1 MIIGTAGHIDHGK
14 STLVAALTGRAM
26 DRLAEERRRGITI
39 ELNFA
44 PLELEGLPPLGI
56 VDVPGHEDFVRTMV
70 AGATGIDLVL
80 LVVDAVEG
88 IRPQTLEHLAIV
100 EQLQI
105 PRGIPVIT
113 KIDLAESDWVD
124 LVAAELSER
133 LDQSPVQFTEPL
145 RVSAVTGTGLDQLRQ
160 QIRLEAVSALSRKED
175 PRAEDLLRLPI
186 DRAFPVAG
194 TGPVVT
200 GTLWS
205 GRLRIGDQVRIE
217 PGGLGARVRSLESF
231 GRSLDTA
238 LPGARTAVGLS
249 GVSVG
254 ELTRGQVL
262 LGANDWSATTRF
274 DAWVTLLAAA
284 PRPLVTRSRVRVHHG
299 TAEVIARVYP
309 RRPIAPGEGGPTR
322 VVLEEP
328 LVVRGSDRFVLR
340 SYSPVATIGGG
351 WVADPEPPART
362 GWPDDLTATRAD
374 RRLYGLLERRPEGI
388 AADQLPRLL
397 GHEPLQVAQGP
408 GVCRVG
414 NRLTLSSRLELA
426 RKSLLTGLTAFHQRD
441 PSAPGLSIE
450 TARSS
455 LERQAWMADDLLA
468 ALVADGAVRIEGG
481 VVALSGHRP
490 VSKGGEAEVDRVV
503 ELVRGAGLEGP
514 LASELASRH
523 RFQDLTG
530 ALRLATARGLIDAVE
545 RDRYVARESLQRLE
559 QTLREVGNGNVEIS
573 PAALRDR
580 LSLSRKHLIPLL
592 EWADRKGI
600 TWRDREGVRR
610 LKN

>member
-14 STLVAALTGRAM
+14 STLVTALTGRAM

-44 PLELEGLPPLGI
+44 PLELPGLPPLGI
-56 VDVPGHEDFVRTMV
+56 VDVPGHEAFVRTMV

-105 PRGIPVIT
+105 PLGIPVIT
-113 KIDLAESDWVD
+113 KIDLAEADWID

-133 LDQSPVQFTEPL
+133 LDQSTVRFTEPL
-145 RVSAVTGTGLDQLRQ
+145 RVSAVTGAGLGDLREA
-160 QIRLEAVSALSRKED
+160 IRAQAAALLNRKED
-175 PRAEDLLRLPI
+175 PRADDLLRLPI

-205 GRLRIGDQVRIE
+205 GRLRSGDQVRVE
-217 PGGLGARVRSLESF
+217 PGGLAARVRSLESF
-231 GRSLDTA
+231 GRSIDTA
-238 LPGARTAVGLS
+238 VPGARTAVGLS
-249 GVSVG
+249 GISVG
-254 ELTRGQVL
+254 ELSRGQVI
-262 LGANDWSATTRF
+262 LGAQDWQATTRF
-274 DAWVTLLAAA
+274 DARLTLLESA

-309 RRPIAPGEGGPTR
+309 RRPIQPGKAGPSR
-322 VVLEEP
+322 VVLEQP
-328 LVVRGSDRFVLR
+328 VVVRGGDRFVLR

-351 WVADPEPPART
+351 WVADPDPPAKS
-362 GWPDDLTATRAD
+362 GWPDDLTAADPAGRLRA
-374 RRLYGLLERRPEGI
+374 LLERRSEGMGSDQVSRLLGPDRG
-388 AADQLPRLL
+388 AMDQLP
-397 GHEPLQVAQGP
+397 
-408 GVCRVG
+408 GVTRVG
-414 NRLTLSSRLELA
+414 TRLTLTDRLDLA
-426 RKSLLTGLTAFHQRD
+426 RKSLLAGLTAFHQRD
-441 PSAPGLSIE
+441 PSSPGLSIE

-455 LERQAWMADDLLA
+455 LGRQAWMADDLLA
-468 ALVADGAVRIEGG
+468 GLASDGTVRMEGG
-481 VVALSGHRP
+481 VVALSSHRP
-490 VSKGGEAEVDRVV
+490 VSKGGEAEVDLVV

-514 LASELASRH
+514 LASEIAGRH
-523 RFQDLTG
+523 RFQDLPG
-530 ALRLATARGLIDAVE
+530 ALRLATARGLIEAVE
-545 RDRYVARESLQRLE
+545 RDRFVARDSLERLE
-559 QTLREVGNGNVEIS
+559 QTLREVGGGNVEIS
-573 PAALRDR
+573 PAALKER